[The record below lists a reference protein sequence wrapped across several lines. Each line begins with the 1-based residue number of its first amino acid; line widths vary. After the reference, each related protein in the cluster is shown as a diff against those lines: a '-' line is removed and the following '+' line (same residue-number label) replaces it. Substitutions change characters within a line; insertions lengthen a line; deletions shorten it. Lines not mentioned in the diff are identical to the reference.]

1 MRKELVKYLVIT
13 GAFSLLGLLA
23 LQVYWVHNTYLL
35 RQQSFSDRVYAAM
48 SKSTAE
54 LERVDKP
61 LTRIHAPNIPD
72 TKGTEVPLDTFFNH
86 VNQDLAEWVEVQ
98 IVPALEERLDT
109 SLLKGLL
116 QGFMEK
122 EGIRAPFSIEVRDR
136 SKKVFWKHIPGNLK
150 QPEVEVYTSLLFPND
165 PLSQDYYLEVRF
177 EDTRKYLLGSMWS
190 MLVISVLLLSSI
202 VALFAYSALTIHR
215 QRKLSELKSDF
226 INNMTHELKTPIA
239 TISLACEVLGD
250 EEVKKSDISRDRYI
264 KMIREE
270 NNRLGMLVENVLRTS
285 LFEQGQMRMKVQDV
299 NVHDVIQSVLKSFD
313 LQFKNRRA
321 LVVEDYQSV
330 SPHIQG
336 DSMHITNMIFNL
348 IDNALKY
355 SLENPK
361 IDIKTTDEGGFFV
374 FAITDQGIGISK
386 ENQKKIFEKLYRVP
400 TGNVHNVKG
409 FGLGLS
415 YVMGVINKHR
425 GTIEVNSELKKGT
438 QFIVKLPRKYEEIN

>member
-35 RQQSFSDRVYAAM
+35 RQQSFSDRVYSAM
-48 SKSTAE
+48 SKTTSE

-61 LTRIHAPNIPD
+61 LTKLHAPNITD
-72 TKGTEVPLDTFFNH
+72 TTYKEVPLDTFFSS
-86 VNQDLAEWVEVQ
+86 VNQDIAEWVEVQ
-98 IVPALEERLDT
+98 IVPSLEERLDT
-109 SLLKGLL
+109 SLLKGLI

-122 EGIRAPFSIEVRDR
+122 EGIRAPFSTQVRDR
-136 SKKVFWKHIPGNLK
+136 SNRVFWKYTPENLK
-150 QPEVEVYTSLLFPND
+150 DPEVEVYTSLLFPND

-177 EDTRKYLLGSMWS
+177 EDTRKYLLGSMSS
-190 MLVISVLLLSSI
+190 MLIISVLLLSSI
-202 VALFAYSALTIHR
+202 VILFTYSALTIYR

-250 EEVKKSDISRDRYI
+250 EEVKKSEISRDRYI

-313 LQFKNRRA
+313 LQFRNRRA
-321 LVVEDYQSV
+321 SVIEDYQSV
-330 SPHIQG
+330 SPIIQG
-336 DSMHITNMIFNL
+336 DPMHITNMIFNL

-361 IDIKTTDEGGFFV
+361 IDIKTTDEGGNFV
-374 FAITDQGIGISK
+374 FTITDQGIGISK

-415 YVMGVINKHR
+415 YVMGVITKHR
-425 GTIEVNSELKKGT
+425 GTIQVNSEIKKGT

>member
-1 MRKELVKYLVIT
+1 
-13 GAFSLLGLLA
+13 
-23 LQVYWVHNTYLL
+23 
-35 RQQSFSDRVYAAM
+35 
-48 SKSTAE
+48 
-54 LERVDKP
+54 
-61 LTRIHAPNIPD
+61 
-72 TKGTEVPLDTFFNH
+72 
-86 VNQDLAEWVEVQ
+86 
-98 IVPALEERLDT
+98 
-109 SLLKGLL
+109 
-116 QGFMEK
+116 
-122 EGIRAPFSIEVRDR
+122 
-136 SKKVFWKHIPGNLK
+136 
-150 QPEVEVYTSLLFPND
+150 
-165 PLSQDYYLEVRF
+165 
-177 EDTRKYLLGSMWS
+177 
-190 MLVISVLLLSSI
+190 
-202 VALFAYSALTIHR
+202 
-215 QRKLSELKSDF
+215 
-226 INNMTHELKTPIA
+226 MTHELKTPIA

>member
-1 MRKELVKYLVIT
+1 
-13 GAFSLLGLLA
+13 
-23 LQVYWVHNTYLL
+23 
-35 RQQSFSDRVYAAM
+35 
-48 SKSTAE
+48 
-54 LERVDKP
+54 
-61 LTRIHAPNIPD
+61 
-72 TKGTEVPLDTFFNH
+72 
-86 VNQDLAEWVEVQ
+86 
-98 IVPALEERLDT
+98 
-109 SLLKGLL
+109 
-116 QGFMEK
+116 
-122 EGIRAPFSIEVRDR
+122 
-136 SKKVFWKHIPGNLK
+136 
-150 QPEVEVYTSLLFPND
+150 
-165 PLSQDYYLEVRF
+165 
-177 EDTRKYLLGSMWS
+177 
-190 MLVISVLLLSSI
+190 
-202 VALFAYSALTIHR
+202 
-215 QRKLSELKSDF
+215 
-226 INNMTHELKTPIA
+226 
-239 TISLACEVLGD
+239 
-250 EEVKKSDISRDRYI
+250 
-264 KMIREE
+264 
-270 NNRLGMLVENVLRTS
+270 MLVENVLRTS